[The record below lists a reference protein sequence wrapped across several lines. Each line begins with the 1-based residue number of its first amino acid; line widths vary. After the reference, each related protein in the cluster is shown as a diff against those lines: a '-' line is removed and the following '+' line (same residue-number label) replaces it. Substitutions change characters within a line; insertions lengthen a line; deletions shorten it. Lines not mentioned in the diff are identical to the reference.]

1 MLKSAFPFLALLI
14 GSLTASPAMAD
25 KRIETVQRGAYM
37 CELPGNAAGAVAV
50 PQPDMD
56 FRIKS
61 GSRYSSRDGSGI
73 YLFKGNV
80 LQFTSGPRKGER
92 FQVLR
97 NGFMRSFESDGE
109 PGRLRCIRRQR

>member
-1 MLKSAFPFLALLI
+1 MLKPAFPMLALLV
-14 GSLTASPAMAD
+14 GALTASPAMAE
-25 KRIETVQRGAYM
+25 KRIETVQRGTYM
-37 CELPGNAAGAVAV
+37 CELPGNAAGAVAM
-50 PQPDMD
+50 PQPDSD

-73 YLFKGNV
+73 YLFKGGV

-97 NGFMRSFESDGE
+97 SGFMRILESDGE